1 VATIASKRPVW
12 ITLTVALLV
21 HSVLISSQTNKRIDS
36 SFLRGWI
43 LDLLSPI
50 EKVVDRTLHGTGSIW
65 DRYFALIGVHD
76 ENLQLRAQIDD
87 LSMQLGKHR
96 EEILEAQRLRS
107 LLGLSDSGVGKS
119 VVARVIGRDPMQS
132 HQSITIDKGR
142 THGIQ
147 PDSPVITAQGIVGR
161 VIFAS
166 NYSSV
171 VQLILDSQSG
181 VGVLVLPSRRLG
193 IIRGNGTSEL
203 DLDYIDDDTDLKEGS
218 EVITSGQDRIY
229 PKGLPVGVL
238 SSVSASKGRL
248 FKAARIRPSADLGR
262 LEEVLCIID
271 RPSGTEVVDSLNRTP
286 SP

>member
-12 ITLTVALLV
+12 ITLTVALLI
-21 HSVLISSQTNKRIDS
+21 HSVLISSQTNKRIDA
-36 SFLRGWI
+36 SFLRSWI
-43 LDLLSPI
+43 LDLLSPV

-65 DRYFALIGVHD
+65 DRYFALIGVYD
-76 ENLQLRAQIDD
+76 ENLKLRAQVDD
-87 LSMQLGKHR
+87 LAMQLGKQR
-96 EEILEAQRLRS
+96 EEILESQRLRS
-107 LLGLSDSGVGKS
+107 LLGLSDSGIGKS

-132 HQSITIDKGR
+132 HQSVTIDKGR

-147 PDSPVITAQGIVGR
+147 PDSPVITPQGIVGR

-181 VGVLVLPSRRLG
+181 VGVLVLPSRKLG

-203 DLDYIDDDTDLKEGS
+203 DLDYIDDDTDLKEGN

-229 PKGLPVGVL
+229 PKGLPIGIL
-238 SSVSASKGRL
+238 SSVRARKGL
-248 FKAARIRPSADLGR
+248 FKAVRIRPSADLGR

-271 RPSGTEVVDSLNRTP
+271 RPPGTEVVDSLNRTP